1 MLISSNILLGSIL
14 PEIDKVVDIGLLYNT
29 IHMSLFRTLKL
40 KSVVVLKI
48 NEYFQGLHQQ
58 MVKLAFI
65 ILLTTCVFA

>member
-1 MLISSNILLGSIL
+1 MLISLNILFGSIL
-14 PEIDKVVDIGLLYNT
+14 PEIDKVADIGLLYNT
-29 IHMSLFRTLKL
+29 IHMSLSRTLKL

-58 MVKLAFI
+58 VVKLAFI

>member
-1 MLISSNILLGSIL
+1 MLISLNILFGSIL
-14 PEIDKVVDIGLLYNT
+14 PEIDKVADIGLLYNT